1 MNKLFAIAFTCIY
14 LLLTVGVVKTTHYC
28 MGRAKSAEIFSFE
41 AKKCP
46 CGQFIPENSGC
57 CHDEHEII
65 KIVDDQSSTS
75 FSVITVP
82 VLVEL
87 GDIFTVDVDKIGLTS
102 FKHTNNRNTDYLIPP
117 KPIFKLNCSYVFYDD
132 QA

>member
-28 MGRAKSAEIFSFE
+28 MGRAKSAEFFTFE
-41 AKKCP
+41 AKKCA

-75 FSVITVP
+75 FSLVTVP

-87 GDIFTVDVDKIGLTS
+87 GEIFVLETDKIGLTS
-102 FKHTNNRNTDYLIPP
+102 STYLNNRNTDYLIPP
-117 KPIFKLNCSYVFYDD
+117 KPIFKLNCSYVLYDD